1 MNGTSKS
8 IAFWLRVL
16 LGVVVAE
23 GPKLIE
29 GVALGVCTGKGV
41 VFGLDSNPGRELVRV
56 AGLLID
62 FNAKNKIKI
71 PAPSAVISNTKYNGI
86 FFILLLILTKNW
98 YNHNM
103 SLFNKKTKY
112 KILFVA
118 SEAAPFVKVG
128 GLGEVMYSLPKALRE
143 LGHDAR
149 VMVPKYATID
159 LEKYPLRLEYE
170 GLELEPETEDPHGLL
185 KSNVLRYEDEKDGSI
200 SYFLENMEY
209 YEKRANV
216 YGYGDDTTRWVLL
229 SRGSL
234 EFIKVSDWRP
244 DIIVASDWQTG
255 FIPNLMHTV
264 YKDDPVISKIS
275 NIFSI
280 HNLKHQG
287 TFDPSLVSE
296 MDIDAGQSPIPSFF
310 DPRIKYMNG
319 MRRGIKY
326 ADVITT
332 VSPTYAKEMMTE
344 EFGEKLDKL
353 LSERKERLFGILNG
367 IDTDSFNPG
376 NDDALAQKYSS
387 KELEKRLENKI
398 ALQKQFGL
406 PVDSDKFIVGMVTRI
421 TGQKGFDLLE
431 QNLVSLLENLDF
443 QFVIVGEGESKY
455 RKIIDDLK
463 VKYPDRIGSHFTFDS
478 ALPRLIFGGA
488 DAVLIPSKY
497 EPSGLVQMEA
507 MRYGCIPIVRKVG
520 GLADSVEDFDPKNN
534 KGTGFVFEKYDPL
547 VLTITFVRAF
557 EIFKQKKEWVKLIK
571 RAMAKDFSWKKSA
584 KEYVKI
590 FNLAIQFHKGET
602 TKHYARP

>member
-1 MNGTSKS
+1 M
-8 IAFWLRVL
+8 A
-16 LGVVVAE
+16 
-23 GPKLIE
+23 
-29 GVALGVCTGKGV
+29 
-41 VFGLDSNPGRELVRV
+41 
-56 AGLLID
+56 
-62 FNAKNKIKI
+62 
-71 PAPSAVISNTKYNGI
+71 
-86 FFILLLILTKNW
+86 
-98 YNHNM
+98 
-103 SLFNKKTKY
+103 LFNKKLKY

-118 SEAAPFVKVG
+118 SEAAPFVKIG

-149 VMVPKYATID
+149 ILVPKYATID
-159 LEKYPLRLEYE
+159 LEKYPLHLEYE

-185 KSNVLRYEDEKDGSI
+185 KSNVLRYENEEDGAV

-216 YGYGDDTTRWVLL
+216 YGYGDDTTRWALL
-229 SRGSL
+229 SRGAL
-234 EFIKVSDWRP
+234 EFIKVSEWRP

-255 FIPNLMHTV
+255 FISNLMHMV
-264 YKDDPVISKIS
+264 YKDDPVLSKIVS
-275 NIFSI
+275 VFSI

-287 TFDPSLVSE
+287 NFDPSLVSE
-296 MDIDAGQSPIPSFF
+296 MDLDAGQSPIPNFF
-310 DPRIKYMNG
+310 DPRMKHMNG

-326 ADVITT
+326 ADIITT
-332 VSPTYAKEMMTE
+332 VSPTYAKEIMTE

-353 LSERKERLFGILNG
+353 LNERKERLFGILNG
-367 IDTDSFNPG
+367 IDTDSFNPE
-376 NDDALAQKYSS
+376 DDEALALKYSS
-387 KELEKRLENKI
+387 KDVEKRLENKK

-406 PVDSDKFIVGMVTRI
+406 PVDADKFVVGMVTRI

-431 QNLVSLLENLDF
+431 QNLDSLLENLDF

-455 RKIIDDLK
+455 RKVVDDLK
-463 VKYPDRIGSHFTFDS
+463 IKYPSRIGAHFTFDS

-520 GLADSVEDFDPKNN
+520 GLADSVEDFDPRNN
-534 KGTGFVFEKYDPL
+534 RGTGFIFEKYDSL
-547 VLTITFVRAF
+547 ALTISFVRAS
-557 EIFKQKKEWVKLIK
+557 EVFKQKKEWEKLMK

-584 KEYVKI
+584 KDYVAI
-590 FNLAIQFHKGET
+590 FNLATQFHRGDTSKL
-602 TKHYARP
+602 YSRS